1 MIRAIRAIVE
11 LDDFSFD
18 AYQMP
23 DGEKRIGFLG
33 ASNVLGYAD
42 NWLGRLHKGDSRQ
55 LKAIQGMGYSGLQT
69 EVEIIQRG
77 REISAYGTRAN
88 TISLRDFIKLVTY
101 EAIKKTNTR
110 AITILAS
117 MAEFG
122 FEQVIDMAFAGNPM
136 DEILSKIVH
145 FSLWTQE
152 EWEQALADNRED
164 LANLRLGMWR

>member
-11 LDDFSFD
+11 LEDFSFD

-23 DGEKRIGFLG
+23 NGEKRIGFQG
-33 ASNVLGYAD
+33 AASVLGYEK
-42 NWLGRLHKGDSRQ
+42 NWLGALPKRSPKQ
-55 LKAIQGMGYSGLQT
+55 LKALQDTGYTGLPI
-69 EVEIIQRG
+69 EVEIWERRQG
-77 REISAYGTRAN
+77 GGGRAN
-88 TISLRDFIKLVTY
+88 TISLRDFTKLVTY
-101 EAIKKTNTR
+101 EAVKKTNIR
-110 AITILAS
+110 AITILGA

-122 FEQVIDMAFAGNPM
+122 FERAVDMAFAGDPM